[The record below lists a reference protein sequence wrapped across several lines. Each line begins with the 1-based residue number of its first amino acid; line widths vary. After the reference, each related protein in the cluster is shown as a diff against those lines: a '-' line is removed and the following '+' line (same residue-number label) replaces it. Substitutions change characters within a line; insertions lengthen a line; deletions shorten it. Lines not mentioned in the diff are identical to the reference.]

1 MWTRLYQDQG
11 KGAEKRDRQ
20 ACRRLARQGE
30 RRESAGGNEG
40 NTRAHRAWA
49 EARTHVDVRRGG
61 YSTHGGVWDACWR
74 LEVGEGK

>member
-11 KGAEKRDRQ
+11 KGAERGRQ
-20 ACRRLARQGE
+20 AVSQARE
-30 RRESAGGNEG
+30 ETRISWGGGDDG

-61 YSTHGGVWDACWR
+61 YTWGCVGSV
-74 LEVGEGK
+74 LEAGEGK

>member
-1 MWTRLYQDQG
+1 MDKAVSGSRQG
-11 KGAEKRDRQ
+11 SGGERQ
-20 ACRRLARQGE
+20 AGLQAVSQARE
-30 RRESAGGNEG
+30 ETSISWGNEG

-61 YSTHGGVWDACWR
+61 YCTHGGVWEACWR